1 MLQSILLAVMRKVEH
16 RRKILYTNTVN
27 FSDPAPSLNVKT
39 VSTMSC
45 QEKCMLRLQMT
56 RLLLD
61 SADND
66 LFGRPHIAANTLQI
80 NLKEALCYELSP
92 IPCALAYQDG
102 NLWKTY
108 KSIDN
113 NKKFISN

>member
-1 MLQSILLAVMRKVEH
+1 MLQRILLAVMRKVEH

-39 VSTMSC
+39 FSTMSC

-66 LFGRPHIAANTLQI
+66 LFGRPHIQI
-80 NLKEALCYELSP
+80 NLKEALCNELSP
-92 IPCALAYQDG
+92 VPCALAYQDG
-102 NLWKTY
+102 NL
-108 KSIDN
+108 
-113 NKKFISN
+113 

>member
-1 MLQSILLAVMRKVEH
+1 
-16 RRKILYTNTVN
+16 
-27 FSDPAPSLNVKT
+27 
-39 VSTMSC
+39 
-45 QEKCMLRLQMT
+45 MT

-80 NLKEALCYELSP
+80 NLKEALCYELSL
-92 IPCALAYQDG
+92 IPCALAYQDAYG

-108 KSIDN
+108 KSVDN